1 MTTCEDRN
9 RRALP
14 SSQHFNRFFG
24 GKRAELIWFT
34 VPRHTRSESGPIGNE
49 TSQNQ
54 WYHFRKFGGEI
65 YYIFYE
71 GMTPTLPVTIYRD
84 NTKIIEITFSH
95 NIRFFLFVWD
105 CGLITSPCTVLKRSS
120 RFSAPVPTL
129 KIRKQGMKVGFRTT
143 ASLHANYFTWTHPLR
158 LLLHARAGEATG
170 AQAIT
175 FQPLRGS

>member
-1 MTTCEDRN
+1 MKTETDVCSL
-9 RRALP
+9 LP
-14 SSQHFNRFFG
+14 NILTGFFS

-54 WYHFRKFGGEI
+54 WYHLRKFGGEI
-65 YYIFYE
+65 YYIFHE

-84 NTKIIEITFSH
+84 NTNIIETLFSH
-95 NIRFFLFVWD
+95 DIRFFPFVWD
-105 CGLITSPCTVLKRSS
+105 CGLIKSPCTGLKHSS
-120 RFSAPVPTL
+120 RFSAPVHTL
-129 KIRKQGMKVGFRTT
+129 EIRKQGMKVWFRTT
-143 ASLHANYFTWTHPLR
+143 AGLHANYFTWTHPLP
-158 LLLHARAGEATG
+158 LLLHARAGEVAG